1 MKVHVYNYDYGYD
14 FSETFVVDDI
24 RAAYNK
30 DRQVLGQRLY
40 CHNSV
45 FGHQNYW
52 VTFKEAYKIHLNPFK
67 QILAKIGLLKI
78 DIKDSTGY
86 YTLHG
91 TVKEF
96 AALDIEVIFVW

>member
-1 MKVHVYNYDYGYD
+1 MKVHVYNYDYGD
-14 FSETFVVDDI
+14 EFSETFVVDDL
-24 RAAYNK
+24 RAAYNT

-45 FGHQNYW
+45 FGRQSYW